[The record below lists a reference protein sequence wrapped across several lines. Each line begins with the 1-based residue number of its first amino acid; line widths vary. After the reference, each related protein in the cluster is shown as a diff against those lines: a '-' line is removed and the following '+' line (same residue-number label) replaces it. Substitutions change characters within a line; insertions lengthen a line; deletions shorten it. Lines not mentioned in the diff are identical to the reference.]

1 LQRRKEP
8 VIREEVLIAPMHNP
22 VIIIDGD
29 VIERVVA
36 IYAPHRLDVAKRPA
50 VRTGTFSSF
59 SGV

>member
-1 LQRRKEP
+1 M
-8 VIREEVLIAPMHNP
+8 IAPMHNP